1 MRMLIWAHTAK
12 FDALHSASSR
22 WRTPLRWCLRVLLRW
37 WRWRRLLML
46 DRRKIVFGSLSLHLR
61 HLLALCK
68 LICVAS
74 VDVWS
79 AGIGT
84 AEMLPNCC
92 HLLAQHIVLFLQAA
106 RMVGILSEASIFL
119 PQCFKLVLTGLDVI
133 TRCKDQHLNT
143 EQAPK
148 PIPLLRTSHLLDL
161 LPGELGRME
170 LRESNRSFISL
181 RRLRSASLCIARN
194 SGVRL

>member
-1 MRMLIWAHTAK
+1 
-12 FDALHSASSR
+12 
-22 WRTPLRWCLRVLLRW
+22 
-37 WRWRRLLML
+37 ML

-74 VDVWS
+74 VDVWI

-133 TRCKDQHLNT
+133 TRFTENFPFAGLAAWGIGQDGVERVEQVLHL
-143 EQAPK
+143 A
-148 PIPLLRTSHLLDL
+148 S
-161 LPGELGRME
+161 
-170 LRESNRSFISL
+170 SL
-181 RRLRSASLCIARN
+181 AFSQLVHST
-194 SGVRL
+194 